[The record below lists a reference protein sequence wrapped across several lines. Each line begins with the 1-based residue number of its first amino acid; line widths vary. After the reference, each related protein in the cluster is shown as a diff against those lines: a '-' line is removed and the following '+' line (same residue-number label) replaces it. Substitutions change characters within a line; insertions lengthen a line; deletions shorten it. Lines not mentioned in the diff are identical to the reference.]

1 MDVKDIKKVIESCHL
16 NFLIGSGASKNF
28 LETLKGVEEALDSLD
43 KRKGLS
49 EKQTDEKLLKLIE
62 VSIKYFYFKK
72 CIEKNTELL
81 GVTDDSNET
90 LNNYTNLLSALHTI
104 LAKRTTNLVSK
115 QVNLFTTN
123 MDVFLDIALEKLN
136 YAYNDGFSGRMN
148 TKFSTENFHNI
159 INKVSSYYEYQSATP
174 LFNLFKLHGSLNW
187 KYNKEK
193 DTIQYDNQ
201 LESTKK
207 LSQIKFN
214 DSDLL
219 TCFNNEGDFLGLD
232 KIYKEAKEKDFSK
245 VEKNIDEFLEEYNNL
260 IMVNPNKEKFEETTL
275 KLSYYELLRMYSN
288 NIEKENSVLFV
299 TGFSF
304 ADEHIR
310 TITLRVAKSNPT
322 LLIVIFAFN
331 EVDRDNYKALLNL
344 SEYNNIVVLTKDNG
358 NYSFG
363 EVYNSIF
370 KEILKDLQIPPS
382 EDKTTNT
389 SESSSENKA
398 EDGK

>member
-1 MDVKDIKKVIESCHL
+1 MEVKDIKKVIESCHL

-28 LETLKGVEEALDSLD
+28 LETLKGVEEALDILD
-43 KRKGLS
+43 KRTGLS
-49 EKQTDEKLLKLIE
+49 ENQTDEKVIKLIE
-62 VSIKYFYFKK
+62 ASIKYFYFEK
-72 CIEKNTELL
+72 CIKKNIKLL
-81 GVTDDSNET
+81 DVTDDSNET
-90 LNNYTNLLSALHTI
+90 LNNYTNLLSALQTI
-104 LAKRTTNLVSK
+104 LAKRTSNLVSK

-136 YAYNDGFSGRMN
+136 YSYNDGFSGRMN

-207 LSQIKFN
+207 ISETELN
-214 DSDLL
+214 AADLVN
-219 TCFNNEGDFLGLD
+219 CFDKNGNFLRLD
-232 KIYKEAKEKDFSK
+232 EIYKEAEKKDFSK
-245 VEKNIDEFLEEYNNL
+245 VQKKLDEFMEEYNNL

-322 LLIVIFAFN
+322 LLIIVFAYDEEAKN
-331 EVDRDNYKALLNL
+331 DIEEKLNI
-344 SEYNNIVVLTKDNG
+344 SEHHNIIIKTKGDG
-358 NYSFG
+358 NYTFA

-370 KEILKDLQIPPS
+370 KEITEGLQIPPS
-382 EDKTTNT
+382 ENKTTNT
-389 SESSSENKA
+389 PENSAENKA

>member
-1 MDVKDIKKVIESCHL
+1 MEVKDIKKVIESCHL

-28 LETLKGVEEALDSLD
+28 LETLKGVEVALDSLD
-43 KRKGLS
+43 KRTGLS
-49 EKQTDEKLLKLIE
+49 ENQTDEKVIKLIE
-62 VSIKYFYFKK
+62 VSIKWFYFEK
-72 CIEKNTELL
+72 CIEKNIELID
-81 GVTDDSNET
+81 VTDYSNET
-90 LNNYTNLLSALHTI
+90 LNNYTNLISALHTI
-104 LAKRTTNLVSK
+104 LAKRTTKLVSK

-123 MDVFLDIALEKLN
+123 MDVFIDIALEKLN
-136 YAYNDGFSGRMN
+136 YSYNDGFSGRMN
-148 TKFSTENFHNI
+148 TRFSTENFHNI
-159 INKVSSYYEYQSATP
+159 INKVSSYYEYQSSTP

-187 KYNKEK
+187 KYDKENGI
-193 DTIQYDNQ
+193 IQYDNH
-201 LESTKK
+201 LESTQK
-207 LSQIKFN
+207 LSGIDFN
-214 DSDLL
+214 DTDLVK
-219 TCFNNEGDFLGLD
+219 CFDDDGNFIGLE
-232 KIYKEAKEKDFSK
+232 KIYEEAEKKDLSIIQDK
-245 VEKNIDEFLEEYNNL
+245 LDEFSTEYGNL

-322 LLIVIFAFN
+322 LLIMIFAFN
-331 EVDRDNYKALLNL
+331 KTESDNFKELLNL
-344 SEYNNIVVLTKDNG
+344 SEYHNIIVLTKEDG

-370 KEILKDLQIPPS
+370 KEILKDLQAPS
-382 EDKTTNT
+382 IEDKITTT
-389 SESSSENKA
+389 SEIITENKM